1 MKKPG
6 PADVQRWSDE
16 VARDPR
22 SLAFLPLARAYRRRG
37 LRDAAIHLCL
47 RGLEH
52 HPANVEGHSVLALLY
67 LERGEQQKAADEWS
81 MVLRMDPD
89 NFEALRGMGFC
100 YLEQDRLSRARQML
114 ERAALMRPA
123 DPAVQEALDL
133 LGDRH
138 ERQRSGDQALSD
150 DPWADH
156 SESQA
161 PATTVSRTQA
171 VAEEESA
178 EGGDRGDSRSGG
190 SADEGPADERSAE
203 RSADVPETAGLEMRA
218 GAALGEEPARA
229 APSPG
234 NVHTSALPRDPAAL
248 FDELLDGGPLL
259 GVLLV
264 DAQGL
269 VHAGRLTESVA
280 GDAVVLGAVLGGA
293 IGEAARTAAHLSL
306 GEWRGIQLEAEHA
319 LLHLAPAG
327 GDAVVLL
334 AARRSAPAGWVLRSA
349 AQAVEVA
356 GRYLEVYQ

>member
-1 MKKPG
+1 MKTPG

-37 LRDAAIHLCL
+37 LRDAAIQLCL

-81 MVLRMDPD
+81 MVLRVDPD

-100 YLEQDRLSRARQML
+100 YLEQDRLSRARQLL
-114 ERAALMRPA
+114 ERATLMRPT
-123 DPAVQEALDL
+123 DPAVREALEL

-138 ERQRSGDQALSD
+138 ERQRSGDPALSD
-150 DPWADH
+150 DPWTDY

-161 PATTVSRTQA
+161 PATTVAQSQA
-171 VAEEESA
+171 VQEEESEEDQ
-178 EGGDRGDSRSGG
+178 EGERDDPRPGG
-190 SADEGPADERSAE
+190 SADGRSAGE
-203 RSADVPETAGLEMRA
+203 HSADAPGTAGLEVTA
-218 GAALGEEPARA
+218 GAAAEEHPGRTPSSPADVHA
-229 APSPG
+229 AP
-234 NVHTSALPRDPAAL
+234 LPRDPAAL
-248 FDELLDGGPLL
+248 FNELLDGGPLL

-264 DAQGL
+264 DAHGL
-269 VHAGRLTESVA
+269 VHAGRLTEAVV